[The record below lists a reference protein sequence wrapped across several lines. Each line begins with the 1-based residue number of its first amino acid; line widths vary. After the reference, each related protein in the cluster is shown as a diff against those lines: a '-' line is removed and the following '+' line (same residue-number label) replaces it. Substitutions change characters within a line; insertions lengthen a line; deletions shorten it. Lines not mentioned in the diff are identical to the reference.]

1 VNELFILVPIAT
13 LALSYGV
20 VGIRDVARGL
30 RSPNV
35 EPGKA
40 LRVMAAFR
48 RMVIGLA
55 GAGIA
60 AGLAFEI
67 KWLFWLSVAIGI
79 EETIESS
86 IAVWAL
92 RQGKELQ
99 VEHTRRSLP
108 DPGLTRREGSVI
120 GTAPYAPIVR

>member
-1 VNELFILVPIAT
+1 MNAVYPLVPIGVA
-13 LALSYGV
+13 ALLFGAF
-20 VGIRDVARGL
+20 GIRDVARGL

-40 LRVMAAFR
+40 LRTMSAFR

-55 GAGIA
+55 GAGVA
-60 AGLAFEI
+60 AGLTWDI
-67 KWLFWLSVAIGI
+67 QWLFWLSVAIGI

-92 RQGKELQ
+92 RQGQELQ
-99 VEHTRRSLP
+99 ARAAA
-108 DPGLTRREGSVI
+108 GSP
-120 GTAPYAPIVR
+120 AA